1 MAGTKAGG
9 LKAAAT
15 TKKKYGKGFYAEI
28 GRKGGQNGHTGGFAA
43 NPELAKEAGR
53 KGSRKYAQW
62 LGTTGG
68 EKMSLYY
75 SKTEIERELKREE
88 NIERIAN
95 ALERIADSLEEK
107 EG

>member
-9 LKAAAT
+9 QKAAAT

-53 KGSRKYAQW
+53 KGGKI
-62 LGTTGG
+62 
-68 EKMSLYY
+68 
-75 SKTEIERELKREE
+75 SKRGKAKKIGF
-88 NIERIAN
+88 
-95 ALERIADSLEEK
+95 K
-107 EG
+107 ED